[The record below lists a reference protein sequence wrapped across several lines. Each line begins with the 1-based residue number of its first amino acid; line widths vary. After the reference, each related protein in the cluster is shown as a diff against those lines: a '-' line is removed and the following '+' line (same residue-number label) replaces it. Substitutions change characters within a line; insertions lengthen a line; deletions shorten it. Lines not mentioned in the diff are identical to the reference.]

1 MPFNQ
6 TVAEITKS
14 LMIAQIKSNGV
25 SKDTVIKIVEEIIQ
39 QDTILRFEHSV
50 DFWEECKREI
60 KDY

>member
-14 LMIAQIKSNGV
+14 LMTAQIKANGV
-25 SKDTVIKIVEEIIQ
+25 SKDTLIKIVEEIIH
-39 QDTILRFEHSV
+39 QDTVLRFEKSV

>member
-6 TVAEITKS
+6 TVAEIAKS
-14 LMIAQIKSNGV
+14 LMIAQMKANGV
-25 SKDTVIKIVEEIIQ
+25 SKATLIKIVEEIIQ

-50 DFWEECKREI
+50 DFWEEVKREI